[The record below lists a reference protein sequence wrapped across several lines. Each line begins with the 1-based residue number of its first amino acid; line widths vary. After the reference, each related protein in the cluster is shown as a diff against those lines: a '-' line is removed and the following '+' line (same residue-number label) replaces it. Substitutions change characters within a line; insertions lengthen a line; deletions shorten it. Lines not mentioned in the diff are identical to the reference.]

1 MGEAEKKPNHL
12 GVGQLIEA
20 VAEGREHGL
29 FQSI

>member
-12 GVGQLIEA
+12 GVGQLIVA